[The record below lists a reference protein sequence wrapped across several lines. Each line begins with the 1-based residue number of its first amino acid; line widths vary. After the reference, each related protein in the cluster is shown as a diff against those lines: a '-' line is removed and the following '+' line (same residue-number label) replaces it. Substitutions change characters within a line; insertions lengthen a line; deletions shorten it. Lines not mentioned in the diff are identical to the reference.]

1 MEFRCEMRRS
11 CSDSYIVQG
20 VYRNLM
26 GSEAEILEE
35 KLTSLLGQL
44 QTECGILER
53 MVYKNKNQHRRCS
66 YFQYLLKV
74 RRDLRVLQSV
84 KLGEILSS
92 CFQVITGK
100 RPKRKIHLL
109 ESLKRGKFEVE
120 NYHFMERLLG
130 AARLLS
136 QMVEPM
142 LKAAVEISVLLAQS
156 FFMGFCLTILALL
169 ARIRVLVQQ
178 ILLDVVS
185 VFNMVSSL
193 SRKKHS
199 VKITED
205 GLEVFREVFPTKEEF
220 LTLECVWE
228 SDKFI
233 LVERMQKSNI
243 ATHEVLEQIS
253 SHPSSVQYK
262 SIESFLGEGELP
274 SKGVDEECT
283 IEKNPNR
290 VSENTADMLPSPS
303 IRDEKERLGEDC
315 PKVGEDASSIAD
327 RDSPGNKV
335 HQGDL
340 LSCSS
345 FSSNTLKPKPMSRK
359 VAFVAVKNSVP
370 LTTNATGTDFKG
382 AESKS
387 GDKEDSFFSLL
398 TGGDAKDSL
407 F

>member
-1 MEFRCEMRRS
+1 
-11 CSDSYIVQG
+11 
-20 VYRNLM
+20 M
-26 GSEAEILEE
+26 GSEAETLEE
-35 KLTSLLGQL
+35 KLTTLLAQL

-74 RRDLRVLQSV
+74 RRNLRLLQSA

-136 QMVEPM
+136 QMVEPI

-185 VFNMVSSL
+185 VFNTVSSL
-193 SRKKHS
+193 SRKKQS

-233 LVERMQKSNI
+233 LLERMQKSNI
-243 ATHEVLEQIS
+243 ATHEVVEFDEQIS

-274 SKGVDEECT
+274 SKGVNEECT
-283 IEKNPNR
+283 TEKDPSH
-290 VSENTADMLPSPS
+290 VKENTADLLPSPS
-303 IRDEKERLGEDC
+303 IKDEKEKLDEGC
-315 PKVGEDASSIAD
+315 LKVGGDASSIAD
-327 RDSPGNKV
+327 RDCTGKKV
-335 HQGDL
+335 PQGDL

-359 VAFVAVKNSVP
+359 VAFVAVKNPVP

-398 TGGDAKDSL
+398 TGGHVKDSL
-407 F
+407 L